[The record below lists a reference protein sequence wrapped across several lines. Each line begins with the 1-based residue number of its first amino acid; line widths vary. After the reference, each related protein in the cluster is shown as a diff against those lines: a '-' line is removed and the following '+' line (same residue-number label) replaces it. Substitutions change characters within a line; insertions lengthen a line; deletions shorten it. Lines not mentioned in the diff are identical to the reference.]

1 VKDQQVSCATASRIA
16 YELGFTHSE
25 RSVVIAVAE
34 IRRVYRVHQNPG
46 DHAAHVAAGKGAT
59 PPL

>member
-1 VKDQQVSCATASRIA
+1 MR
-16 YELGFTHSE
+16 ELGFTHSE
-25 RSVVIAVAE
+25 RPAVIAVAE

-46 DHAAHVAAGKGAT
+46 DHAAHVAVGKGVT

>member
-1 VKDQQVSCATASRIA
+1 MKLCPEPAA

-25 RSVVIAVAE
+25 RPVVIAVAE
-34 IRRVYRVHQNPG
+34 IRRVYRGHQNPG
-46 DHAAHVAAGKGAT
+46 DHADHVAVGKGVA